1 MKILHFKNELGFG
14 SMVTERTPSMPD
26 TSLTRPSLLR
36 RIRDAENHQA
46 WEQFVEIYTP
56 LIYGF
61 CRQHGLQD
69 ADAADVSQEVMRAVA
84 VAIVKFEYDPQRGRF
99 RNWLFTVVRS
109 KLNNFLAAQH
119 RRPVTANSTLL
130 QSLDH
135 QFAPT
140 DEHQWDRDYRQRLF
154 DWAATKVRTEV
165 QETTW
170 QAFWR
175 TAMENQRSNEVAS
188 CLGLNLA
195 SVYAARSR
203 VTTRLKTLIAEAD
216 GDDPAFAEMTP

>member
-1 MKILHFKNELGFG
+1 
-14 SMVTERTPSMPD
+14 
-26 TSLTRPSLLR
+26 LLV
-36 RIRDAENHQA
+36 RIRDLEDQEA
-46 WEQFVEIYTP
+46 WKQFVELYTP
-56 LIYGF
+56 LIYGY
-61 CRQHGLQD
+61 CRGRGLQD
-69 ADAADVSQEVMRAVA
+69 GDAADVSQEVMRTVMRALE
-84 VAIVKFEYDPQRGRF
+84 KFEYDPQRGRF

-119 RRPVTANSTLL
+119 RLPVAADSTLL
-130 QSLDH
+130 QRLNH
-135 QFAPT
+135 QPAPP
-140 DEHQWDRDYRQRLF
+140 DEDQWDRDYRQRLF

-175 TAMENQRSNEVAS
+175 TAMENQRSDEVAS
-188 CLGLNLA
+188 RLGLNLA

-216 GDDPAFAEMTP
+216 GDDSAFAEMTL